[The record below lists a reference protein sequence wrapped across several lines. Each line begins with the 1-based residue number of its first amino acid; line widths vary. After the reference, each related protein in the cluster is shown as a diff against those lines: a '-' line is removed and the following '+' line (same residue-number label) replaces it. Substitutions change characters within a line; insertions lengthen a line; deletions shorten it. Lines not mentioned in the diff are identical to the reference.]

1 MNVLLNDKNEGV
13 GGLSGTSKTMFVLGL
28 TMGIG
33 GMSLL
38 ALFFVMSVFLNG
50 NSGDLLAAK
59 ATSAAVIPS
68 APSPTAI
75 ADAADDPYEPAYPP
89 GDVTDTDHI
98 RGNKNAKVTL
108 IEYSDFEC
116 PFCLQHGDTLNQLL
130 AAYPNDVRVVYR
142 HFPLTGLHP
151 EAQKAAEAS
160 ECAADQGKFWEM
172 HDAIFQANADG
183 TMSVNAWKKI
193 AGTLQL
199 DTNAFSNCLDSGEK
213 ASVVATHQNDG
224 ANAGIAGTPG
234 TFVNG
239 QLIEGAIP
247 FANFKQIVEAA
258 GASS

>member
-1 MNVLLNDKNEGV
+1 MSVLLNDKNDGV
-13 GGLSGTSKTMFVLGL
+13 GGLSGTPKTMFVLGL

-38 ALFFVMSVFLNG
+38 ALFLVISIFLNG
-50 NSGDLLAAK
+50 NTRNLLAAK
-59 ATSAAVIPS
+59 DPSVAAIPS
-68 APSPTAI
+68 APSPADV
-75 ADAADDPYEPAYPP
+75 ADAANDPYASAFPP
-89 GDVTDTDHI
+89 EDVTDTDHI

-183 TMSVNAWKKI
+183 TMSVNTWKKI
-193 AGTLQL
+193 AETLQMN
-199 DTNAFSNCLDSGEK
+199 TNAFNKCLDSGEK
-213 ASVVATHQNDG
+213 ASVVAAHQNDG